1 MPKGPQGQKR
11 PADVIG
17 SAIMVARLATGEI
30 EEELKEPSGRVR
42 SGIAGAK
49 ARAASMTKEERSA
62 AAKQAAAAR
71 WGI

>member
-30 EEELKEPSGRVR
+30 DRRFEGAFGSGAAAQLR
-42 SGIAGAK
+42 AAK
-49 ARAASMTKEERSA
+49 ARAESMTKEERSA

-71 WGI
+71 WG

>member
-17 SAIMVARLATGEI
+17 STIMVARLATGEI
-30 EEELKEPSGRVR
+30 QRKSKEPSGRVR

-49 ARAASMTKEERSA
+49 ARAESMMKEERSA
-62 AAKQAAAAR
+62 AASLTAHLR
-71 WGI
+71 WSE